1 MENDV
6 INVVNSMFGWMQSY
20 WNFVTSNFYT
30 AILPTLGLVGII
42 YKLIK
47 KVFK

>member
-1 MENDV
+1 MSDV
-6 INVVNSMFGWMQSY
+6 INAVDTFLSWMQIY

-30 AILPTLGLVGII
+30 AVLPTLGLVGIV

-47 KVFK
+47 KVFR

>member
-1 MENDV
+1 MSDV
-6 INVVNSMFGWMQSY
+6 INSVDTFLSWMQAY

-30 AILPTLGLVGII
+30 AILPTLGLVGIV

-47 KVFK
+47 KVFR